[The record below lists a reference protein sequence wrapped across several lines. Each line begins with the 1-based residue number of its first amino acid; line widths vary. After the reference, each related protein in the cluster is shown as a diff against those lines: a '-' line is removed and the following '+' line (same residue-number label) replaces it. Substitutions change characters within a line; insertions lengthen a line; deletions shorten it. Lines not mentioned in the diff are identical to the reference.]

1 MIKIIG
7 RLLLILLVACI
18 VAGGLYWLVQSDPS
32 LLGSQG
38 GLRGGL
44 GDRIRS
50 ESLEG
55 LDSEEG
61 AFGGSGSR
69 RSLGGGN
76 FEHNNE
82 SGVLDARALGSIGR
96 NLLVIALIT
105 LAVLAIQK
113 ALSFVTRRRLAK
125 AVQTQDM

>member
-7 RLLLILLVACI
+7 RFLLILLVACI
-18 VAGGLYWLVQSDPS
+18 VAGGLYWLVQSNPS
-32 LLGSQG
+32 LL

-50 ESLEG
+50 ESLED
-55 LDSEEG
+55 LDSKAG
-61 AFGGSGSR
+61 AFGGSSPR
-69 RSLGGGN
+69 RGFDGGN
-76 FEHNNE
+76 FEHHNE

-96 NLLVIALIT
+96 NLLVIAVVT

-113 ALSFVTRRRLAK
+113 TFSFVKHKRFNG

>member
-7 RLLLILLVACI
+7 RFLLILLVACF
-18 VAGGLYWLVQSDPS
+18 VAGGLYWLVQSNPS

-38 GLRGGL
+38 GL
-44 GDRIRS
+44 GDRIRP

-55 LDSEEG
+55 FDSQEG
-61 AFGGSGSR
+61 AFGGSAPR
-69 RSLGGGN
+69 RGFEGGN
-76 FEHNNE
+76 FEHHDE
-82 SGVLDARALGSIGR
+82 SGVLDARALGGIGR

-113 ALSFVTRRRLAK
+113 ALSFVTRRRFAN
-125 AVQTQDM
+125 AVQA

>member
-1 MIKIIG
+1 MIKII
-7 RLLLILLVACI
+7 RRFLLILLVACI
-18 VAGGLYWLVQSDPS
+18 VAGGLYWLVQSNPS

-44 GDRIRS
+44 GERIRS

-61 AFGGSGSR
+61 TFGGSGSR
-69 RSLGGGN
+69 RGFKGGN
-76 FEHNNE
+76 FEHYNE
-82 SGVLDARALGSIGR
+82 SGVLDARALGSIAR
-96 NLLVIALIT
+96 NLLVIAVVT

-113 ALSFVTRRRLAK
+113 VFSFVKHKRFAGTVRTLE
-125 AVQTQDM
+125 M

>member
-7 RLLLILLVACI
+7 RFLLILLVACI
-18 VAGGLYWLVQSDPS
+18 VAGGLYWLVQSNPS
-32 LLGSQG
+32 LLGPQG

-55 LDSEEG
+55 LDSQEG
-61 AFGGSGSR
+61 AFGGSAPR
-69 RSLGGGN
+69 RGFEGGN
-76 FEHNNE
+76 FEHHDE
-82 SGVLDARALGSIGR
+82 SGVLDARALGGIGR

-113 ALSFVTRRRLAK
+113 ALSFVTRRRFAN
-125 AVQTQDM
+125 AVQA

>member
-7 RLLLILLVACI
+7 RFLLILLVACI
-18 VAGGLYWLVQSDPS
+18 VAGGLYWLVQSNPS
-32 LLGSQG
+32 LLGSQ
-38 GLRGGL
+38 GGL

-61 AFGGSGSR
+61 TFGGSSPR
-69 RSLGGGN
+69 RGFDGGN
-76 FEHNNE
+76 FEHHNE